1 MNLEIAVQKT
11 RCGNTA
17 GFFYFLKHLC
27 ENEIEITRGVDMKKI
42 QILAVLAVTAVA
54 LSGCLSTSPVGVN
67 CVQGTPFQDLPL
79 GCIGH

>member
-1 MNLEIAVQKT
+1 
-11 RCGNTA
+11 
-17 GFFYFLKHLC
+17 
-27 ENEIEITRGVDMKKI
+27 MKKI

>member
-1 MNLEIAVQKT
+1 MVTQRVFYCLE
-11 RCGNTA
+11 
-17 GFFYFLKHLC
+17 HLC
-27 ENEIEITRGVDMKKI
+27 ENEIEITRGVHMKKI
-42 QILAVLAVTAVA
+42 QILAVLTITAVA